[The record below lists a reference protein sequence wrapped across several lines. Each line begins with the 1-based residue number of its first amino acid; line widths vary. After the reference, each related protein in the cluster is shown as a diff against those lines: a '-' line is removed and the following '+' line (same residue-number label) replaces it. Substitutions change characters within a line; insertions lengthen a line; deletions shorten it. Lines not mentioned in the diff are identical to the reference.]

1 MVIKRAVADLAWP
14 GEHPIGKRIT
24 GGGMDSYWDQPDAW
38 ATVIGVVGNVLQRDL
53 TGEPYATFFFSP
65 SQRADR
71 ARGGVIVVRARRG
84 EPSALVGTLRQTIR
98 QLDGDVRMAL
108 GSAPTDVLGM
118 VMREAMTTVAIGLVV
133 GIVAT
138 LALARVLGSLLF
150 EISPADP
157 LAIVGTVLTL
167 LGVAAVASFIPA
179 WRAATI
185 DPLITMRAN

>member
-1 MVIKRAVADLAWP
+1 
-14 GEHPIGKRIT
+14 
-24 GGGMDSYWDQPDAW
+24 
-38 ATVIGVVGNVLQRDL
+38 
-53 TGEPYATFFFSP
+53 
-65 SQRADR
+65 
-71 ARGGVIVVRARRG
+71 
-84 EPSALVGTLRQTIR
+84 
-98 QLDGDVRMAL
+98 
-108 GSAPTDVLGM
+108 M

-138 LALARVLGSLLF
+138 LAPARVLGSLLF

-167 LGVAAVASFIPA
+167 LAVAAVASFIPA